1 MTSGKWLWRLILLFI
16 LFDEMKT
23 SAELL
28 RMIFICQW
36 YGRTTTSFVQIIII
50 TLNFKKDLVR
60 YLHGTANKHQLD
72 LYFIGGCLV
81 VAFLVLD
88 PGLFFLYKSLVI
100 SFSLHLQA
108 SINPF
113 TVHVLLI
120 TTVFLSPPLQ
130 WRGLAGSS
138 LSQSRLSFF
147 CEIPFQNQWSL
158 LNQESWDSQEKM
170 IFFISGQ

>member
-1 MTSGKWLWRLILLFI
+1 ML
-16 LFDEMKT
+16 
-23 SAELL
+23 
-28 RMIFICQW
+28 
-36 YGRTTTSFVQIIII
+36 
-50 TLNFKKDLVR
+50 
-60 YLHGTANKHQLD
+60 
-72 LYFIGGCLV
+72 
-81 VAFLVLD
+81 
-88 PGLFFLYKSLVI
+88 I

-130 WRGLAGSS
+130 WRDLAGSS
-138 LSQSRLSFF
+138 LSHSRLSFF
-147 CEIPFQNQWSL
+147 LDRKWVLIAGDCVIPFQNQWSL